1 MINEA
6 TLLGLTFAALVV
18 QLMGGLVVLLI
29 YRVTKQYGLRLKYL
43 TPFILASSWS
53 ERKDS
58 ITFFHLLITGG
69 VLFTLLIITNA
80 LDLLVYMGIYSRILA
95 LAITMFYALYMA
107 YREVSRLSKTAK
119 LSASLRIWREI

>member
-6 TLLGLTFAALVV
+6 TLLGLTLAALVV

-95 LAITMFYALYMA
+95 LAIAITMFYALYMA

-119 LSASLRIWREI
+119 LSASL